1 MQKNGRTA
9 TVDIFFCFNNTG
21 IIVFLRNG
29 TFSVKNLVF
38 LYLIQCKLMLS
49 TLSYVVTHLLYQKV
63 DGRRRCSGSDLWVFF
78 VVDQPPCRIIINYGG
93 RRRKEPVGVAIYFNK
108 KLNVQSYDF
117 HYSMPVMCKTRGKR
131 TVKTE

>member
-9 TVDIFFCFNNTG
+9 AVDIFFCFNNTG

-38 LYLIQCKLMLS
+38 LYLIHCKLMLS

-63 DGRRRCSGSDLWVFF
+63 DGRGKCSGSDLWVFF

-117 HYSMPVMCKTRGKR
+117 HYSMPVMC
-131 TVKTE
+131 